1 MFQKM
6 MESRRSWIGYM
17 SVVVF
22 LHLVGIAGLF
32 SVAGMNPTFWSLGLL
47 AYTLGLRHAFD
58 ADHIA
63 AIDNTVRKLVGQNK
77 NSFGI
82 GFYFSL
88 GHSSVVFLMVLAIAL
103 SVHWLQES
111 MPQMQEVGGVIGA
124 SVSGSFLMIIGL
136 FNFFVLIQLLKVFR
150 KLRSGEESADSLERL
165 LNARGL
171 IARLIYPLSRF
182 IAKSWHVY
190 PLGFLFGLGFDTAA
204 EIGLLAISASTAH
217 TSVSVFGILSL
228 PILFAAGMS
237 LMDTAD
243 GIFMT
248 TAYKWAF
255 TAPLRKLYYNV
266 TVTSVSVLAAF
277 LIGTVELIQV
287 LSRKLNW
294 QSGFISW
301 INHLNFNSL
310 GCLLVVLFLA
320 AWIISVTIWK
330 GMKLDEQVNI

>member
-103 SVHWLQES
+103 SVHWLQER
-111 MPQMQEVGGVIGA
+111 MP
-124 SVSGSFLMIIGL
+124 
-136 FNFFVLIQLLKVFR
+136 
-150 KLRSGEESADSLERL
+150 
-165 LNARGL
+165 
-171 IARLIYPLSRF
+171 
-182 IAKSWHVY
+182 
-190 PLGFLFGLGFDTAA
+190 
-204 EIGLLAISASTAH
+204 
-217 TSVSVFGILSL
+217 
-228 PILFAAGMS
+228 
-237 LMDTAD
+237 
-243 GIFMT
+243 
-248 TAYKWAF
+248 
-255 TAPLRKLYYNV
+255 
-266 TVTSVSVLAAF
+266 
-277 LIGTVELIQV
+277 
-287 LSRKLNW
+287 
-294 QSGFISW
+294 
-301 INHLNFNSL
+301 
-310 GCLLVVLFLA
+310 
-320 AWIISVTIWK
+320 
-330 GMKLDEQVNI
+330 